1 MKYLSLCALLLPLSV
16 QAQKMPID
24 PAILQKGGVP
34 QDFFQSLPNTQWVD
48 HEQLRISSQGQA
60 SLLNVRTGQST
71 PITRE
76 TRGGEGHKTLRII
89 QNDLYMVTPTGQ
101 ERLTHDDLPEQNPMF
116 SPDSNYVAYT
126 KGNNLYVYSLKA
138 KSEKQLTHDGSK
150 TILNGY
156 ATWVYWEE
164 IYGRATQFRAYWWSP
179 DSKKIA
185 YMRFD
190 EGKTPMFPLYSSVGQ
205 HGHIEETRYPKAGD
219 PNPTARL
226 GFISPEGGQTVWAD
240 FNENEEQ
247 YFGWPK
253 WLSDGSGLIVQ
264 WINRGNDH
272 LVIYNVHPAQGS
284 KKKIYEEKQDT
295 WISIDEAEERLHLLE
310 SSREMLIVSDKSGWK
325 QLYRYSLDG
334 TFKNQVTNGE
344 FTITD
349 VYGIDPK
356 TSTVYFQARGLENSA
371 RFDLYK
377 VGLDGKNLK
386 RLTFGDYSH
395 RNIFPSPDFK
405 YFVTSY
411 SNLHTP
417 TMLAVIDNNGKV
429 VKELGSM
436 KGKEFDRYALA
447 KTELIRVKSDD
458 GLYDLP
464 MVITYPNNYQPG
476 KRYPVLISIY
486 GGPDAG
492 TVFDQWNWTPAREW
506 LATEGLVQV
515 AFDHR
520 ASGHFGKKGLNYLH
534 RNLGEWE
541 IRDYSTMAKYL
552 IDQGIA
558 DPERIGITGFSYGG
572 YITCLALTKGA
583 DVFTHGMAGGSVT
596 DWKYY
601 DSAYTERFMD
611 TPQENP
617 EGYKKGSVL
626 TYVDRY
632 KGFLQIAHGAMDD
645 NVHMQNSIQLINDLQ
660 EAKKEFEFMVY
671 PEARHG
677 FGGNK
682 GLHYQNL
689 KNRFIYKHLLRK
701 EMPEALLK

>member
-16 QAQKMPID
+16 LAQKMPID
-24 PAILQKGGVP
+24 PVILQKGGVP
-34 QDFFQSLPNTQWVD
+34 QDFFQSLPNPQWVD

-71 PITRE
+71 PVNRE
-76 TRGGEGHKTLRII
+76 TRGREGNKTLRII
-89 QNDLYMVTPTGQ
+89 QNDLYLVTPTGQ
-101 ERLTHDDLPEQNPMF
+101 ERLTYDDLPEQNPMF

-205 HGHIEETRYPKAGD
+205 HGYIEETRYPKAGD

-240 FNENEEQ
+240 FNENEDQ

-310 SSREMLIVSDKSGWK
+310 SSHEMLIVSDKSGWK

-334 TFKNQVTNGE
+334 NFKNQVTNGE

-395 RNIFPSPDFK
+395 RNIFPSPGLQ

-411 SNLHTP
+411 SNLQTP

-541 IRDYSTMAKYL
+541 IRDYSTMARYL
-552 IDQGIA
+552 IEKGIA

-583 DVFTHGMAGGSVT
+583 DFFTHGMAGGSVT

-617 EGYKKGSVL
+617 DGYKKSSVL
-626 TYVDRY
+626 SYVDRY